1 MLNDCAHPI
10 YYLQKIFFIALMY
23 FGHWNKLKQKE
34 VKRKEKN
41 IKKTDTN
48 VMEEASE
55 CFILKSFQ
63 MKLNKYSVFDNKIES
78 TEKIF
83 DFNAF

>member
-1 MLNDCAHPI
+1 
-10 YYLQKIFFIALMY
+10 
-23 FGHWNKLKQKE
+23 
-34 VKRKEKN
+34 
-41 IKKTDTN
+41 
-48 VMEEASE
+48 MEEASE

>member
-1 MLNDCAHPI
+1 M
-10 YYLQKIFFIALMY
+10 
-23 FGHWNKLKQKE
+23 
-34 VKRKEKN
+34 KRKEKN